1 MILLELIPKPYGP
14 LACRA
19 NVWPTLRFPLVAL
32 LLCFLFVVCANTLP
46 KSAQGDELP
55 IALLKSQQ
63 ARIDAIAKASRSAV
77 GVFGPGSRGGGSG
90 VVISADGYA
99 LTNFHVVQS
108 CDAFMKCSMND
119 GKLYDAV
126 IVGIDPTGDVAL
138 IKLLGRNDFPFAT
151 MADSDL
157 VQQGQYCFAVG
168 NPFLLATNFQPT
180 VSWGIVSGVHRY
192 QYPAG
197 TLLEYTD
204 CIQTDAA
211 INPGNSGGPLFN
223 AAGELIGIN
232 GRGSFEKRGRV
243 NVGVGYAISINQCKN
258 FLDHLKSG
266 RIVDHATLGAT
277 VAADDQ
283 GVVRISG
290 ILESSQAYRRGLQYD
305 DEILKFAG
313 RDIQTPNQFKNV
325 LGIFPK
331 GWRVPLTFRQDG
343 ENKQITVRLT
353 GVHAT
358 EELVE
363 LIEGQSAKQ
372 VPDLPKGHP
381 DPKKQDD
388 IPRQKDEDEE
398 ASSKPTHYPEQYK
411 HMFVKRSGFANYY
424 FNLQHQKRVWSGFLA
439 NGEFSEHKYGW
450 RLKALDGQG
459 REIVIVL
466 ADEKSGIQIDGESFV
481 LDPGEDLSSQ
491 LFPADTGGLLVALH
505 LWRKLLVLGPEKFG
519 DVVYFGSIPN
529 QNAQGTGDLIVATQG
544 AIESNFVFDKN
555 DHKLLAM
562 EMYPDIETDPC
573 ELYFDDYQLDDDLTV
588 PGSIK
593 LQYGTHSSRLI
604 KIQQFE
610 FLGDPAS
617 TKSEEPTI
625 SSD

>member
-1 MILLELIPKPYGP
+1 MILHELI
-14 LACRA
+14 
-19 NVWPTLRFPLVAL
+19 TLRSSFVATAIGFL
-32 LLCFLFVVCANTLP
+32 LAICTQSLP
-46 KSAQGDELP
+46 SSTHADELP
-55 IALLKSQQ
+55 TALLKSQQ

-138 IKLLGRNDFPFAT
+138 IKLLGRDDFPFAV
-151 MADSDL
+151 MADSDD

-258 FLDHLKSG
+258 FMDHLKSG

-283 GVVRISG
+283 GVVRVSG

-305 DEILKFAG
+305 DEILQFAG

-325 LGIFPK
+325 LGIYPK
-331 GWRVPLTFRQDG
+331 GWPVPLTFRREG

-363 LIEGQSAKQ
+363 LIEGQSAEQ
-372 VPDLPKGHP
+372 VPDLPDGHP
-381 DPKKQDD
+381 EPEKPDEIPKKKDKKNAQDE
-388 IPRQKDEDEE
+388 K
-398 ASSKPTHYPEQYK
+398 ASTETPAHYPEQYK
-411 HMFVKRSGFANYY
+411 HMFVKRSGYANYY
-424 FNLQHQKRVWSGFLA
+424 FNLQHQNRVWSGFLA
-439 NGEFSEHKYGW
+439 NGDFAEHKFGW
-450 RLKALDGQG
+450 RLTALDDQG
-459 REIVIVL
+459 RKVVVVL
-466 ADEKSGIQIDGESFV
+466 ANEKSGMQIDGESFV
-481 LDPGEDLSSQ
+481 LDPEEDLSGQ
-491 LFPADTGGLLVALH
+491 LFPADSGGLLVALH
-505 LWRKLLVLGPEKFG
+505 LWRKMLVLGPEKFG
-519 DVVYFGSIPN
+519 DVAYIGSSPN
-529 QNAQGTGDLIVATQG
+529 QSAEGTGDMLAAVRG
-544 AIESNFVFDKN
+544 SIESNFVFDKN
-555 DHKLLAM
+555 DCKLLAM

-588 PGSIK
+588 PGTIK
-593 LQYGTHSSRLI
+593 YQYGTNPSRLI

-610 FLGDPAS
+610 FLGDEAP
-617 TKSEEPTI
+617 TKPEEPTT